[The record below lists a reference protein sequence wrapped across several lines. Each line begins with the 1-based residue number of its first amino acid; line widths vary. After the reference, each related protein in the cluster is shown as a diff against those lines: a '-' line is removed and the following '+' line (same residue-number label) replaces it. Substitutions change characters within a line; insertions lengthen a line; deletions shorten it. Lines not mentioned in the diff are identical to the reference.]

1 VTALVTDD
9 YGILIG
15 GVRYE
20 SPDLAAQAV
29 SEGLESD
36 GWNYWTLRSD
46 DESPITLRELLRT

>member
-1 VTALVTDD
+1 MAPVTAVVTDD

-29 SEGLESD
+29 SEGLESK
-36 GWNYWTLRSD
+36 RV
-46 DESPITLRELLRT
+46 ELLDLT